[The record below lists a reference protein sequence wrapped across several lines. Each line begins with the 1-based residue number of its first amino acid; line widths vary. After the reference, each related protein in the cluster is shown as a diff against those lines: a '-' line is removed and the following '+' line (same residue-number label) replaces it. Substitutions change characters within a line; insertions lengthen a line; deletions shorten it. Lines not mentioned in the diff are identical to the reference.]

1 MSVLTGQARLIH
13 ILSGLVGL
21 ALACL
26 QPVFRAAVLAQEFAS
41 TETGKD
47 LTKQTKLRY
56 WYPALAASGTTLLA
70 AVIYLI
76 ATPVPYV
83 RAAAIYFAELLL
95 ATAEWV
101 ASFFPA

>member
-1 MSVLTGQARLIH
+1 M
-13 ILSGLVGL
+13 
-21 ALACL
+21 
-26 QPVFRAAVLAQEFAS
+26 LAQDFA
-41 TETGKD
+41 KD
-47 LTKQTKLRY
+47 KSVEDVTKQTKLRY
-56 WYPALAASGTTLLA
+56 WYPALAASGATLLA

-76 ATPVPYV
+76 GTAVPHV